1 MKLLLP
7 IDVAHSY
14 RESVNQLERLVP
26 LETADVLLLYVAQNT
41 SGLQSILT
49 SIGKARPEIDTE
61 LKERAKKVL
70 DEVAEQL
77 KSRCHSV
84 ITQVLQGSPPLAI
97 EELAVSQN
105 FDLIAMGATQ
115 SNPNPFYGLGSTAA
129 HVVKHA
135 PSSTLILRDGV
146 KTAGDSINVLFA
158 VDGSPASLNAIRTVA
173 GQLKSL
179 SKTVSVTVLTVVSI
193 VGIWKFVAPV
203 EFIASIEDNL
213 NMAAQTILAD
223 ADKALSEFGIKPA
236 DMIVRSGD
244 PASEIIKAA
253 KDIKADLIV
262 LGAQG
267 RSAVEQFFLGS
278 VSHKASMHAPCSTVV
293 VK

>member
-7 IDVAHSY
+7 LDVAHSY
-14 RESVNQLERLVP
+14 RESLNQLERLVP
-26 LETADVLLLYVAQNT
+26 LETADVFLLYVAQNT
-41 SGLQSILT
+41 SGLESILT
-49 SIGKARPEIDTE
+49 SIGKARPHIDRE
-61 LKERAKKVL
+61 LKERAKAVL
-70 DEVAEQL
+70 DEVAEHL
-77 KSRCHSV
+77 KDRCNSV
-84 ITQVLQGSPPLAI
+84 ITQIVQGSPPLAI
-97 EELAVSQN
+97 EELAVIQN

-115 SNPNPFYGLGSTAA
+115 TGGNPFYGLGSTAA

-135 PSSTLILRDGV
+135 PSSTLILRDGA
-146 KTAGDSINVLFA
+146 KAEGNTIKVLFA

-179 SKTVSVTVLTVVSI
+179 AKEISVTVLTVVSI

-223 ADKALSEFGIKPA
+223 ADKALAEFGIKP
-236 DMIVRSGD
+236 DDLIVRSGE
-244 PASEIIKAA
+244 PANEIIKAA
-253 KDIKADLIV
+253 RDTKADLIV

-267 RSAVEQFFLGS
+267 RTAVEQFFLGS